1 VSRYMK
7 FTMWGWGQNAI
18 VIPNG
23 IPRSSIADADPGA
36 VAELRAAAAADHFCF
51 KIGRFDPDKRWLMA
65 VSAAAYLKRRGHRVK
80 LLMRGGREPHGGEV
94 LNHARHQGLTVIDTA
109 APADAAG
116 LASLMRQNPDADV
129 LNLTSF
135 VSDGL
140 LAVIYAACDAVLANS
155 GHEPF
160 GLVGLEVMAAG
171 GLAVTGSTGEDYA
184 EPYRNALVLETNDP
198 VELVTQLA
206 LLKERPKLAASIRRR
221 GRTTARY
228 YVWEKIID
236 QLLLRVEF
244 AGALQA
250 VKPPPAQPNVARKV
264 GRKTRLRG

>member
-1 VSRYMK
+1 
-7 FTMWGWGQNAI
+7 
-18 VIPNG
+18 
-23 IPRSSIADADPGA
+23 
-36 VAELRAAAAADHFCF
+36 
-51 KIGRFDPDKRWLMA
+51 
-65 VSAAAYLKRRGHRVK
+65 
-80 LLMRGGREPHGGEV
+80 
-94 LNHARHQGLTVIDTA
+94 
-109 APADAAG
+109 
-116 LASLMRQNPDADV
+116 
-129 LNLTSF
+129 
-135 VSDGL
+135 
-140 LAVIYAACDAVLANS
+140 
-155 GHEPF
+155 
-160 GLVGLEVMAAG
+160 MAAG

-198 VELVTQLA
+198 VELVTQLV

-264 GRKTRLRG
+264 GRKARLRG